1 VIHAGIG
8 GGKTSTARAIADT
21 LRDRG
26 FSVRGIL
33 SVRLSGGV
41 SKGYNAEDLETGEVY
56 PLVRLTTSAES
67 VDWETYGN
75 PMYSFSYSG
84 FERANNALRV
94 AAKKMASGTV
104 VFLDEYGKLELRG
117 EGIRPGVNAV
127 VSSLGWGGAA
137 VVLCRS
143 DLVGDVEELLRR
155 EVNEVGIFEAGY
167 VDAVVDFLAD

>member
-1 VIHAGIG
+1 MVIHAGIG
-8 GGKTSTARAIADT
+8 GGKTSTARAIDNT

-33 SVRLSGGV
+33 SVRLFGGV
-41 SKGYNAEDLETGEVY
+41 SEGYNAEDLEVGEVY
-56 PLVRLTTSAES
+56 PLVRLTTSAEG

-104 VFLDEYGKLELRG
+104 VFLDEYGKLESGVKAYARG
-117 EGIRPGVNAV
+117 STPLFPYSDGE
-127 VSSLGWGGAA
+127 
-137 VVLCRS
+137 VLLWS
-143 DLVGDVEELLRR
+143 
-155 EVNEVGIFEAGY
+155 FAG
-167 VDAVVDFLAD
+167 LT